1 MDDSIKVEIFATPDT
16 KIDALLRAHPLAYR
30 ALLECGM
37 GCVSCP
43 SAMVETLGEACMV
56 HGLDVEDVVDYVN
69 RSLAEAEALEALD
82 SEA

>member
-1 MDDSIKVEIFATPDT
+1 M
-16 KIDALLRAHPLAYR
+16 AYR

-69 RSLAEAEALEALD
+69 RSLAEAEALEAMD